1 MTTPAPGNRSA
12 RAAGFLLLGV
22 AAIALVIGVITLF
35 GGGSDGD
42 QAGPKPPPSSTT
54 APPPGPTTSQA
65 PPPSTSVKPPPTSTT
80 KPPASTTTTAKPPPH
95 TNAPPST
102 HAQPVR
108 IYNNSTIKGLAKRA
122 ADDIRGGGWKVV
134 EVGNYS
140 QGIIATA
147 TVYYRPGTD
156 EEAAARELARTYGL
170 RVEPRFAGLQAA
182 SPGVIVIV
190 TNDYTGKPGKG

>member
-1 MTTPAPGNRSA
+1 MTTPPPGNRSA
-12 RAAGFLLLGV
+12 RAAGFLLLGI

-35 GGGSDGD
+35 GGSGD
-42 QAGPKPPPSSTT
+42 NNAGPTPTPSSTT
-54 APPPGPTTSQA
+54 TSTT
-65 PPPSTSVKPPPTSTT
+65 PPPSTQPPPTTSVKPPP
-80 KPPASTTTTAKPPPH
+80 STTTTPPPATTTTVKPPPH
-95 TNAPPST
+95 TAAPPST

-108 IYNNSTIKGLAKRA
+108 IYNNSTIKGLAAQA
-122 ADDIRGGGWKVV
+122 AKDIRGGGWNVV

-147 TVYYRPGTD
+147 TVYYRPGTP
-156 EEAAARELARTYGL
+156 EEAAARELAQTYGL
-170 RVEPRFAGLQAA
+170 RVEPRFAGIQAA

>member
-1 MTTPAPGNRSA
+1 MTAPAPGNRSA
-12 RAAGFLLLGV
+12 RAAGFLLLGI
-22 AAIALVIGVITLF
+22 AAIALVIGVISLF
-35 GGGSDGD
+35 GGSGD
-42 QAGPKPPPSSTT
+42 DKAGPTPSPSSTT
-54 APPPGPTTSQA
+54 TAPPTSA
-65 PPPSTSVKPPPTSTT
+65 KPPPSTSVKPPPATTTT
-80 KPPASTTTTAKPPPH
+80 KPPPVTTTTAKPPSH
-95 TNAPPST
+95 TAAPPST

-122 ADDIRGGGWKVV
+122 EADFRRGGWNVV

-147 TVYYRPGTD
+147 TVYYRPGTA
-156 EEAAARELARTYGL
+156 EEAAARDLARTYGM
-170 RVEPRFAGLQAA
+170 RVEPRFAGIQSA